1 MEKSPND
8 PLPAVQASEQRQG
21 RQAEAER
28 PSSARHN
35 VLADMHAY
43 KCRVA
48 GNEAGGLLEEPIR
61 KGSPTMKEPD
71 RRSSAKSLS
80 ARVGIKVPT
89 QIKGVTLTLSLV
101 SSVTMSFGPRSSI
114 YKDGTSAQI
123 GGWVDLDL
131 ESSHMHWLVRYFC
144 S

>member
-80 ARVGIKVPT
+80 ARVRGD
-89 QIKGVTLTLSLV
+89 QSANLDQRGHSDTLARFLCHNEFLSAA
-101 SSVTMSFGPRSSI
+101 I
-114 YKDGTSAQI
+114 YLRVHT
-123 GGWVDLDL
+123 GWCI
-131 ESSHMHWLVRYFC
+131 C
-144 S
+144 SDRKRR